1 MEQLNRRT
9 FIGGAGVIAVGTAL
23 GISAMKGIRRHGPV
37 KLWMHF
43 LSKEPTAIQAELF
56 SDEKRDIFGIRV
68 FCDKG
73 EQSGL
78 AEMPLGQMRRI
89 VDTSE
94 RHSKVICLLVGEHGD
109 SSRIPVAVTTEQDKL
124 TFLMEEKGQKPS
136 PIWLSLSDA
145 KRVL

>member
-1 MEQLNRRT
+1 MKHLTRRT

-43 LSKEPTAIQAELF
+43 LSKEPTALPAELF
-56 SDEKRDIFGIRV
+56 SDERRDIFGIRV

-73 EQSGL
+73 EQTGL
-78 AEMPLGQMRRI
+78 GEMPLGQLRRI

-94 RHSKVICLLVGEHGD
+94 QHSKVICLLVGEHGD
-109 SSRIPVAVTTEQDKL
+109 RSRIPLAVTTENGKI
-124 TFLMEEKGQKPS
+124 TFLMYEIGRSPA
-136 PIWLSLSDA
+136 PIWLALSDA
-145 KRVL
+145 QRVL